1 MGRGKK
7 LILTVLILLMASLA
21 QEVYAGTAQE
31 PEAEETILDETD
43 TKKPETGEEDGKNP
57 VRRRMAG
64 SQ

>member
-1 MGRGKK
+1 MCRGKK

-43 TKKPETGEEDGKNP
+43 TKKPETGEEEEEKPALPALLGY
-57 VRRRMAG
+57 
-64 SQ
+64 